1 MTLHGILVR
10 DSDKGRESRDERL
23 SRNGIVVDKK
33 EAPLV
38 RFGELQIREYPRI
51 VGDNPGADGGPA
63 LAIDW
68 EPQSE
73 VTVKVSEYEE
83 LRPERRTLNQMLLS
97 ATTREQFLRS
107 LGYARSEIVE
117 ATKVANV
124 ARSQRRRTRQTL
136 HLIWLQ
142 EVEEKIAK
150 KIKNIL
156 SLGKIEREERQF
168 LEQYYIKA
176 ISNSPNDASL
186 GKKSREATPASIVE
200 PEETLFLEDD
210 DDASLPIAHHDLQ
223 TLLEAD
229 EKESVAR
236 MCGTLGTD
244 FGLQPE

>member
-1 MTLHGILVR
+1 MPLHGILVR
-10 DSDKGRESRDERL
+10 DSEKGRESRDERL
-23 SRNGIVVDKK
+23 IRNGIVVDKK

-38 RFGELQIREYPRI
+38 RFGELQIREYPPI

-73 VTVKVSEYEE
+73 VTVKVAEYEE
-83 LRPERRTLNQMLLS
+83 LRPERRTSNQMLLS

-117 ATKVANV
+117 ATKVVNV
-124 ARSQRRRTRQTL
+124 ARGQRRRTRQTL

-142 EVEEKIAK
+142 EMEEKIVK

-156 SLGKIEREERQF
+156 SLGKIKREERKF
-168 LEQYYIKA
+168 LEQYVKA
-176 ISNSPNDASL
+176 VNASPEDDSL
-186 GKKSREATPASIVE
+186 GKKSRETTPASIVE

-210 DDASLPIAHHDLQ
+210 DDASLPIVRHDLQ

-229 EKESVAR
+229 EKESVPR
-236 MCGTLGTD
+236 MCGTSGTD